1 MSTTALV
8 VLIILFLITSV
19 VGVVTGSNSLIT
31 VPVMFQFGIPEREAV
46 ATNMFGLVFMSI
58 GATIPFVRRGAIN
71 FRASTPL
78 VALTIVSSAIG
89 AALVGYITD
98 QSIKLIVS
106 IAMIIVVLFT
116 LLRQNGRSGSLPE
129 ELQTNEG
136 EASSDPEVLQT
147 PLSAAAYKQTSELSN
162 GSHLTRFLIVGYVAT
177 FLLGIYGGLY
187 SGGYVTILTAVF
199 VAFLGM
205 GFGEA
210 VAATKFVN
218 VFSSTVATL
227 VFMWQGL
234 VNYRLGAILAVTMFI
249 GAYAG
254 AYYASKMNDIWLK
267 RIFLATVL
275 ILALKTL
282 YDFV

>member
-1 MSTTALV
+1 MSAAV
-8 VLIILFLITSV
+8 VILLAVLFFVTSV

-31 VPVMFQFGIPEREAV
+31 VPVMFQFGIPEKQAV
-46 ATNMFGLVFMSI
+46 ATNMFGLVFMAI
-58 GATIPFVRRGAIN
+58 GGTIPFVRRGAID
-71 FRASTPL
+71 FRRTSPL
-78 VALTIVSSAIG
+78 VVMTIVSSAIG
-89 AALVGYITD
+89 AALVGFITD

-106 IAMIIVVLFT
+106 VAMILVALFT
-116 LLRQNGRSGSLPE
+116 LFRRNGSTDSTDRGTEQSQPGSVALGPKVRSG
-129 ELQTNEG
+129 T
-136 EASSDPEVLQT
+136 ASKL
-147 PLSAAAYKQTSELSN
+147 
-162 GSHLTRFLIVGYVAT
+162 LIVGYVAT

-210 VAATKFVN
+210 VAATKWVN
-218 VFSSTVATL
+218 VFSSSVATL

-234 VNYRLGAILAVTMFI
+234 VNYKLGIVLGAAMFA

-254 AYYASKMNDIWLK
+254 AHYASKMSDIWLR
-267 RIFLATVL
+267 RIFLSTVF

-282 YDFV
+282 YDFA